1 MTWHLVDKT
10 TMSQA
15 VLRHHVPMFVA
26 VLGLPELLAELA
38 VGARLLPFENP
49 KLAALVT
56 PRLTVASVKEVL
68 GAGAVEVAF
77 RAWPNPPNAH
87 PTSIP
92 FLMLQSQARINTG
105 VLMSTL
111 RTGKMS
117 GYREGAGRM
126 NSAR

>member
-1 MTWHLVDKT
+1 
-10 TMSQA
+10 
-15 VLRHHVPMFVA
+15 MFVA
-26 VLGLPELLAELA
+26 VLGLPELLTELA

-68 GAGAVEVAF
+68 VGARAGAVEVAF